1 MKEIPKWMLALAGI
15 SLAPVLFCPFYLFGG
30 VAPFGTGTGKA
41 TGFLL
46 YVLTQLLWVA
56 PVVLFFVSLDF
67 YRRGFGKTGF
77 VLAAAGAALTAA
89 DVYLL
94 F

>member
-15 SLAPVLFCPFYLFGG
+15 SLAPILFCPFYLFGG
-30 VAPFGTGTGKA
+30 VAPFGTGTDKA

-77 VLAAAGAALTAA
+77 VLAAAGTALTAA